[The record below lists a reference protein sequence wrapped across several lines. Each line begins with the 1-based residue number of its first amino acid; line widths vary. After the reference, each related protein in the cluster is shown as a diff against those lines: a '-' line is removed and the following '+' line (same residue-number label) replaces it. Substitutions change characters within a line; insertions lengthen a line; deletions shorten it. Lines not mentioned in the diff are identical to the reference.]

1 MMCRGQNPRM
11 SNGSNHCGR
20 VALTA
25 ARRGVAALEFALVA
39 PMLLTL
45 MLLILEVGLM
55 LFGQAALDQ
64 ATADASRLIRTG
76 QVQQATNGQQLFTNQ
91 LCNDLSSITSCSNV
105 QFNVQSGTSFGA
117 LTSGVTVNSSGTM
130 TNAAFSPGS
139 ASQFVIVQVGYQP
152 DTALPFVGSM
162 LRNVFGPLLVSTV
175 AFQNEAY

>member
-1 MMCRGQNPRM
+1 M
-11 SNGSNHCGR
+11 SNVSSHCDR
-20 VALTA
+20 VTLIAT
-25 ARRGVAALEFALVA
+25 RRAIAALEFALVA

-76 QVQQATNGQQLFTNQ
+76 QVQLATNGKQLFTNR
-91 LCNDLSSITSCSNV
+91 LCNELSSITSCSNV
-105 QFNVQSGTSFGA
+105 QFNVQSGASFGA
-117 LTSGVTVNSSGTM
+117 LTTGVTVNSTGTM
-130 TNAAFSPGS
+130 TNAAFTPGNP
-139 ASQFVIVQVGYQP
+139 SQFVIVQVGYQP
-152 DTALPFVGSM
+152 DTTLPFVGSM

>member
-1 MMCRGQNPRM
+1 M
-11 SNGSNHCGR
+11 SSGSRYCGR
-20 VALTA
+20 VTLTA

-76 QVQQATNGQQLFTNQ
+76 QVQQATNGQQMFTNQ

-105 QFNVQSGTSFGA
+105 QFNVQSGASFGA
-117 LTSGVTVNSSGTM
+117 LTPGVTASSTGTM
-130 TNAAFSPGS
+130 TNAGFAPGNP
-139 ASQFVIVQVGYQP
+139 SQFVIVQVGYQP
-152 DTALPFVGSM
+152 DTALPFVGSL
-162 LRNVFGPLLVSTV
+162 LRSVFGPLLVSTV

>member
-1 MMCRGQNPRM
+1 M
-11 SNGSNHCGR
+11 SNVSSHCDR
-20 VALTA
+20 VTLIAT
-25 ARRGVAALEFALVA
+25 RRGIAALEFALVA

-76 QVQQATNGQQLFTNQ
+76 QVQLATNGKQLFTNQ
-91 LCNDLSSITSCSNV
+91 LCNELSSITSCSNV
-105 QFNVQSGTSFGA
+105 QFNVQSGASFGA
-117 LTSGVTVNSSGTM
+117 LTTGVTVNSTGTM
-130 TNAAFSPGS
+130 TNAAFTPGS
-139 ASQFVIVQVGYQP
+139 PSQFVIVQVGYQP
-152 DTALPFVGSM
+152 DTTLPFVGSM